1 MTMRSRRFSLDGSEC
16 VDFGRGRRRSSS
28 RFGIKNRRDCGSLED
43 ARLEIQELDH
53 SLNSS
58 VSPRNQTIAED
69 SVGHSDGL
77 IHTARFL
84 RHRKSFY
91 KQFHEVPEGESLLHT
106 FSCALQKEV
115 LYQGRL
121 FVSENYVCFYSSVLL
136 KDTKVVIPASSVMQ
150 VKKHSSALSV
160 LSIKTADGEKHT
172 FMSLTRRETC
182 YKLLQALCLQEKSI
196 NSSPHPSFA
205 ENEAD
210 NDMASSFSSLEDS
223 VDRDLSRQ
231 SSFSQ
236 MSSEGEKRT
245 GQMEGS
251 VNGVIVPAPT
261 RRNSTRQ
268 NSSTDEDNGG
278 KNPPR
283 NKCAAP
289 LYSEHCCTPRPA
301 AKSTSAVRLVPFDT
315 TVHLSV
321 NFKYCAQTS
330 CLLVDIDPPCQRGSA
345 ARGFLDV

>member
-28 RFGIKNRRDCGSLED
+28 RFGIKNRRDCGSLEE

-53 SLNSS
+53 SLNPS

-77 IHTARFL
+77 IHTGRFL
-84 RHRKSFY
+84 KHRKSFY
-91 KQFHEVPEGESLLHT
+91 KQFHVVPEGESLLHT

-121 FVSENYVCFYSSVLL
+121 FVSKNYVCFYSSVLL

-182 YKLLQALCLQEKSI
+182 YKLLQALCLQKKSI

-236 MSSEGEKRT
+236 MSSE
-245 GQMEGS
+245 
-251 VNGVIVPAPT
+251 APT

-278 KNPPR
+278 EPAKSWIR
-283 NKCAAP
+283 RIIETVAP
-289 LYSEHCCTPRPA
+289 LFFLRELRSLGVLFY
-301 AKSTSAVRLVPFDT
+301 V
-315 TVHLSV
+315 
-321 NFKYCAQTS
+321 YMM
-330 CLLVDIDPPCQRGSA
+330 LLVLLLLASGYIGLRMVALEEQLVEMSTQRT
-345 ARGFLDV
+345 RYPHM

>member
-236 MSSEGEKRT
+236 MSSE
-245 GQMEGS
+245 
-251 VNGVIVPAPT
+251 APT

-278 KNPPR
+278 EPAKSWIR
-283 NKCAAP
+283 RIIETVAP
-289 LYSEHCCTPRPA
+289 LFFLRELRSLGVLFY
-301 AKSTSAVRLVPFDT
+301 V
-315 TVHLSV
+315 
-321 NFKYCAQTS
+321 YMM
-330 CLLVDIDPPCQRGSA
+330 LLVLLLLASGYIGLRMVALEEQLVEMSTQRT
-345 ARGFLDV
+345 RYPHM

>member
-160 LSIKTADGEKHT
+160 LSIKTADGEK
-172 FMSLTRRETC
+172 
-182 YKLLQALCLQEKSI
+182 EKSI

-278 KNPPR
+278 EPAKSWIR
-283 NKCAAP
+283 RIIETVAP
-289 LYSEHCCTPRPA
+289 LFFLRELRSLGVLFY
-301 AKSTSAVRLVPFDT
+301 V
-315 TVHLSV
+315 
-321 NFKYCAQTS
+321 YMM
-330 CLLVDIDPPCQRGSA
+330 LLVLLLLASGYIGLRMVALEEQLVEMSTQRT
-345 ARGFLDV
+345 RYPHM

>member
-28 RFGIKNRRDCGSLED
+28 RFGIKNRRDCGSLEE

-53 SLNSS
+53 SLNPS

-77 IHTARFL
+77 IHTGRFL
-84 RHRKSFY
+84 KHRKSFY
-91 KQFHEVPEGESLLHT
+91 KQFHVVPEGESLLHT

-121 FVSENYVCFYSSVLL
+121 FVSKNYVCFYSSVLL

-182 YKLLQALCLQEKSI
+182 YKLLQALCLQKKSI

-236 MSSEGEKRT
+236 MSSEGEKWT

-278 KNPPR
+278 EPAKSWIR
-283 NKCAAP
+283 RIIETVAP
-289 LYSEHCCTPRPA
+289 LFFLRELRSLGVLFY
-301 AKSTSAVRLVPFDT
+301 V
-315 TVHLSV
+315 
-321 NFKYCAQTS
+321 YMM
-330 CLLVDIDPPCQRGSA
+330 LLVLLLLASGYIGLRMVALEEQLVEMSTQRT
-345 ARGFLDV
+345 RYPHM